1 MRIKQ
6 QKQIKAF
13 LVGEFGK
20 DRGCSLFDRQSNM
33 LSTLIKNTRNK
44 SKNQMKTLIGTILPG
59 IALYKVL
66 SEEDLSEETV
76 TTYMEKYMFDHVA
89 ANMHSSMKKMEI
101 IPGFYFLYSTIFLRV
116 MRHTDLQESVQ
127 SHGKDYFDVTITK
140 CLWRIAC
147 AENGC
152 PQLCHIFCDADN
164 VTYGGLKKLAFSRTK
179 TLGHGKDC
187 CDFHFYKKQ
196 G

>member
-101 IPGFYFLYSTIFLRV
+101 YPAFISFTARYSFVSCDTLICRKV
-116 MRHTDLQESVQ
+116 YKAMA
-127 SHGKDYFDVTITK
+127 KIT
-140 CLWRIAC
+140 L
-147 AENGC
+147 
-152 PQLCHIFCDADN
+152 
-164 VTYGGLKKLAFSRTK
+164 T
-179 TLGHGKDC
+179 
-187 CDFHFYKKQ
+187 
-196 G
+196 

>member
-89 ANMHSSMKKMEI
+89 ANMHSSMKN
-101 IPGFYFLYSTIFLRV
+101 STIFLLG
-116 MRHTDLQESVQ
+116 MRHTDQQESVQ

-140 CLWRIAC
+140 CLWHIAC

-179 TLGHGKDC
+179 TLGHGKAC

>member
-89 ANMHSSMKKMEI
+89 ANMHSSMKKNGNHTRLLFPLQHD
-101 IPGFYFLYSTIFLRV
+101 IPS
-116 MRHTDLQESVQ
+116 
-127 SHGKDYFDVTITK
+127 
-140 CLWRIAC
+140 
-147 AENGC
+147 
-152 PQLCHIFCDADN
+152 CHA
-164 VTYGGLKKLAFSRTK
+164 T
-179 TLGHGKDC
+179 H
-187 CDFHFYKKQ
+187 
-196 G
+196 